1 MDKIVVV
8 LFSEYLL
15 CITYGWYQKDLLYP
29 TLYPKGNLYIDRFCF
44 TIACLGAISIIP
56 GILM

>member
-15 CITYGWYQKDLLYP
+15 CITYRWYQKDLLYP
-29 TLYPKGNLYIDRFCF
+29 TLYPKENLYIDRFCF
-44 TIACLGAISIIP
+44 TVACIGAIGIIP
-56 GILM
+56 GIVM

>member
-29 TLYPKGNLYIDRFCF
+29 TLYSKENLYVDRFCF
-44 TIACLGAISIIP
+44 TMACLTALSIIP
-56 GILM
+56 GIVM